1 MAYERRRVVVN
12 GMGAVTPVGNT
23 ALETWQSLVAGRS
36 GVGAVTA
43 FDPSPYPARI
53 AAEVKG
59 FDPNAHLDP
68 KEARRMARCSQLAI
82 VAGREA
88 VTNAGL
94 DWEKEDRERV
104 GVILG
109 TGIGGVDLLSEPL
122 GRLAS
127 TGVVRT
133 TPHTGL
139 ESLCNMP
146 AFHVGL
152 DQRCLGPLSTVVT
165 ACASGTQA
173 IGDAMEM
180 IRRGT
185 TDVMFAG
192 GVDAQVTPLMF
203 GGFAALRA
211 LSAHNDE
218 PARASRPFDATRD
231 GIVIGEGAG
240 IVVIEALEHALARG
254 AHIYA
259 ELLGQAAS
267 ADAYHIAQPQADGA
281 GPARAMRWALKD
293 AGVDPDRLVYINAH
307 ATSTPLNDAAETA
320 AIKRVFGDHAYRLAI
335 SSSKSMIG
343 HCFGGAGGIE
353 GIATIFSV
361 YSDTVHPTINYQT
374 PDPACDLDYVPNVAR
389 HLQVNLAMSNSFG
402 FGGQNACLVVGK
414 YPNER

>member
-1 MAYERRRVVVN
+1 MAYERRRVVVT

-23 ALETWQSLVAGRS
+23 APETWQSLVAGRS
-36 GVGAVTA
+36 GTGPVTL
-43 FDPSPYPARI
+43 FDPSLYATRI
-53 AAEVKG
+53 AAEIKG
-59 FDPNAHLDP
+59 FDASAYLDP
-68 KEARRMARCSQLAI
+68 KEARRMARCSQIAI

-88 VTNAGL
+88 AMDAGL
-94 DWEKEDRERV
+94 DWDKEDRERI

-109 TGIGGVDLLSEPL
+109 TGIGGVDLLAEPL
-122 GRLAS
+122 GRFAT
-127 TGVVRT
+127 TGIIRT

-139 ESLCNMP
+139 ECLCNMP
-146 AFHVGL
+146 AFHVSL
-152 DQRCLGPLSTVVT
+152 DLGCLGPLSTVVT
-165 ACASGTQA
+165 ACASGAQA
-173 IGDAMEM
+173 IGDSMEM

-211 LSAHNDE
+211 LSTHNDD
-218 PARASRPFDATRD
+218 PARACRPFDATRD

-240 IVVIEALEHALARG
+240 IVVIEALDHALARG

-267 ADAYHIAQPQADGA
+267 ADAFHIAQPQPDGA

-293 AGVDPDRLVYINAH
+293 AGVEPTEIAYINAH
-307 ATSTPLNDAAETA
+307 ATATPLNDVAETV
-320 AIKRVFGDHAYRLAI
+320 AIKKVFGDHAYRLAI

-343 HCFGGAGGIE
+343 HCFGGSAGIE
-353 GIATIFSV
+353 AIASMFSV
-361 YSDTVHPTINYQT
+361 YNDTVHPTINLTT

-389 HLQVNLAMSNSFG
+389 HLPVNIAMSNSFG
-402 FGGQNACLVVGK
+402 FGGQNACLVIGK